1 MSSNNRI
8 YDAQFSALAKSIASS
23 FRTQLPPNTISNI
36 VDLESLK
43 STLTTAIPASVPA
56 DLMAQSLEWAKYLSD
71 LSSPVSFESVKNI
84 ASAASQL
91 VANYDFSQIT
101 KAYSPAGDNNE
112 PAPDEEVDVPPEVYE
127 LVDSITEMTTAPDV
141 KSTVFPGDTEIADAI
156 EHRPKKLKLSTLR
169 AIISL
174 IGTFL
179 SIVIPIVQGHVQ
191 GKEQTIQNQQIIS
204 LQEQDLESDH
214 HVEELLECN
223 NKLLERNNELLEYI
237 CLHGIPVS
245 DGSSPPGDSFGELGD
260 VAAQSADTDVQM
272 PDAEPQTGNDNG
284 AQDPAEDN
292 SPIDP

>member
-43 STLTTAIPASVPA
+43 STLTAAIPASVTA
-56 DLMAQSLEWAKYLSD
+56 DLMAQSSEWAKYLSA
-71 LSSPVSFESVKNI
+71 LSSPVSFESAKNI

-91 VANYDFSQIT
+91 FANYDFSQIT
-101 KAYSPAGDNNE
+101 KAYSPAGDNND

-127 LVDSITEMTTAPDV
+127 LVNSITEMTTAPDV

-214 HVEELLECN
+214 HVEELLE
-223 NKLLERNNELLEYI
+223 RNNELLEYI

-260 VAAQSADTDVQM
+260 VTAQSADTDVQM
-272 PDAEPQTGNDNG
+272 PDAEPQTGNDNS

>member
-43 STLTTAIPASVPA
+43 STLTTAIPASVTA
-56 DLMAQSLEWAKYLSD
+56 DLMAQSSEWAKYLSD
-71 LSSPVSFESVKNI
+71 LSSPVSFESVKSI

-91 VANYDFSQIT
+91 FANYDFSQIT
-101 KAYSPAGDNNE
+101 KAYSPAGDNTE

-156 EHRPKKLKLSTLR
+156 EHRPKKLNLSTLR

-214 HVEELLECN
+214 HVEELLE
-223 NKLLERNNELLEYI
+223 RNNELLEYI

-245 DGSSPPGDSFGELGD
+245 DGSSPPGDGFGELGD

>member
-8 YDAQFSALAKSIASS
+8 YAAQCSALAKSIASS

-43 STLTTAIPASVPA
+43 STLTAAIPASVTA

-71 LSSPVSFESVKNI
+71 LSSPVSFESLKNI

-91 VANYDFSQIT
+91 FANYDFSQIT
-101 KAYSPAGDNNE
+101 KAYSPDRGNNE

-141 KSTVFPGDTEIADAI
+141 KSTVFPGDTETADAI

-169 AIISL
+169 AILSL

-214 HVEELLECN
+214 HVEE
-223 NKLLERNNELLEYI
+223 LLERNNELLEYI

>member
-43 STLTTAIPASVPA
+43 STLTTAIPASVTA
-56 DLMAQSLEWAKYLSD
+56 DLMAQSSEWAKYLSD
-71 LSSPVSFESVKNI
+71 LSSSVSFESVKSI

-91 VANYDFSQIT
+91 FANYDFSQIT
-101 KAYSPAGDNNE
+101 KAYSPAGDNTE
-112 PAPDEEVDVPPEVYE
+112 PAPNEEVDVPPEVYE

-156 EHRPKKLKLSTLR
+156 EHRPKKLNLSTLR

-214 HVEELLECN
+214 HVEELLE
-223 NKLLERNNELLEYI
+223 RNNELLEYI

-245 DGSSPPGDSFGELGD
+245 DGSSPPGDGFGELGD

>member
-43 STLTTAIPASVPA
+43 STLTTAIPASVTA
-56 DLMAQSLEWAKYLSD
+56 DLMAQSSEWAKYLSD
-71 LSSPVSFESVKNI
+71 LSSPVSFESVKSI

-91 VANYDFSQIT
+91 FANYDFSQIT
-101 KAYSPAGDNNE
+101 KAYSPAGDNTE

-127 LVDSITEMTTAPDV
+127 LVDSITEMTTATDV

-156 EHRPKKLKLSTLR
+156 EHRPKKLNLSTLR

-214 HVEELLECN
+214 HVEELLE
-223 NKLLERNNELLEYI
+223 RNNELLEYI

-245 DGSSPPGDSFGELGD
+245 DGSSPPGDGFGELGD

>member
-43 STLTTAIPASVPA
+43 STLTTAIPASVTA
-56 DLMAQSLEWAKYLSD
+56 DLMAQSSEWAKYLSD
-71 LSSPVSFESVKNI
+71 LSSPVSFESVKSI

-91 VANYDFSQIT
+91 FANYDFSQIT
-101 KAYSPAGDNNE
+101 KAYSPAGDNTE

-156 EHRPKKLKLSTLR
+156 EHRPEKLNLSTLR

-214 HVEELLECN
+214 HVDE
-223 NKLLERNNELLEYI
+223 LLERNNELLEYI

-245 DGSSPPGDSFGELGD
+245 DGSSPPGDGFGELGD